1 MKTTS
6 KKTQKISINLTQEQY
21 DIIKALATMERRNIS
36 ELCALI
42 VVDNSQALFL
52 EHQQRGEMEIARFT
66 LSKFRTVNLE
76 DIKGEE
82 KPCKRD

>member
-21 DIIKALATMERRNIS
+21 DIVKALATMERRNIS

-82 KPCKRD
+82 R